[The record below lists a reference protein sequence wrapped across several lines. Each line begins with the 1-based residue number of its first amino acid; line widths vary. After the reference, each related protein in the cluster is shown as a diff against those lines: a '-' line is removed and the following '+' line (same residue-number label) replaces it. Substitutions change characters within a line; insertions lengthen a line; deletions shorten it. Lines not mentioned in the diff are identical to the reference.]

1 MRLVHQCMIGVAN
14 LVIISLSDDRADI
27 AACREPQLASRQVS
41 LACYISIGGWW
52 EWGEGCG
59 LAINAVQIETLTMS
73 LSSHKLLRPA
83 ARHQRHSLGCKHP
96 CDLLVLSEYFTML
109 HWSACTS
116 IEYCTMLHW
125 TSWASEASLNEVQTS
140 VWFADPLR
148 SLTTA
153 TALMPY
159 NL

>member
-96 CDLLVLSEYFTML
+96 CDLLVLSQY
-109 HWSACTS
+109 CTS
-116 IEYCTMLHW
+116 TAHHRA
-125 TSWASEASLNEVQTS
+125 SWASEASFSEVQTS